1 MRHDIN
7 LQLVPETLLLLPN
20 CKISG
25 INCKY
30 GRIGQASLL
39 EFMKENGSRGQM
51 IEAIKKIVFE
61 VVPIYMFVRD
71 CGIC

>member
-7 LQLVPETLLLLPN
+7 LQLVPETLLSLPN
-20 CKISG
+20 FKISG
-25 INCKY
+25 INFKY

-39 EFMKENGSRGQM
+39 DFMKEICSRGQM

-61 VVPIYMFVRD
+61 VMPICMFVRD